1 MSEQS
6 NMSEPFMENCIISQ
20 VQCVFVLC
28 KKSETQNGPTL
39 KHYSSTMLIV
49 SRWMFLS
56 HDLVSNGA
64 LTKGDILHL

>member
-1 MSEQS
+1 
-6 NMSEPFMENCIISQ
+6 MSEPFMENCIISQ

-28 KKSETQNGPTL
+28 KKGETQNGPAL
-39 KHYSSTMLIV
+39 KHYCSTKLID

-56 HDLVSNGA
+56 QDLVSNGL